1 VRKMSLAVWW
11 RRGSKPGLILMFLG
25 IAGFVQIPIIWHAQV
40 YVKVL
45 SAELQIL
52 VSIGVMVVLAGSY
65 TLMAEAMY
73 RWANILAKR
82 KTRRRQRGQTSRI
95 GRLSSLA
102 RSTTDMP
109 AFVGVGLLTCVF
121 FLFYFVPFGFA
132 DAGSLPSWIATPAF
146 LDPLFVYI
154 LGVNAAAIATAF
166 VASYMNYKI
175 K

>member
-1 VRKMSLAVWW
+1 MSLAVWW
-11 RRGSKPGLILMFLG
+11 RRGSKPGLMMMFLG

-40 YVKVL
+40 YINVL

-52 VSIGVMVVLAGSY
+52 VSIGVMVVLGGSY
-65 TLMAEAMY
+65 ILMAEAMY
-73 RWANILAKR
+73 RWAHIISKR
-82 KTRRRQRGQTSRI
+82 KTRRRQKSQANWI
-95 GRLSSLA
+95 GRLSAFA
-102 RSTTDMP
+102 RSSTDMP

-132 DAGSLPSWIATPAF
+132 DAGTLPSWIATLAF

>member
-1 VRKMSLAVWW
+1 MMSLAVWW

-25 IAGFVQIPIIWHAQV
+25 IAGFAQIPIIWHAQV
-40 YVKVL
+40 YVNVL
-45 SAELQIL
+45 SAGLQLL
-52 VSIGVMVVLAGSY
+52 VSIGAMAVLGGSY
-65 TLMAEAMY
+65 ILMAEAMY
-73 RWANILAKR
+73 RWAHIVSKR
-82 KTRRRQRGQTSRI
+82 KTRRRQRGQASWI
-95 GRLSSLA
+95 GRLSEFA
-102 RSTTDMP
+102 RSYTDMP

-132 DAGSLPSWIATPAF
+132 DAGSLPSWIATLAF

-154 LGVNAAAIATAF
+154 LGVNIAAIAAAV